1 MMEPLFTKKEAAAYL
16 KVSER
21 TVDREIARL
30 GLKRYT
36 IGRSVRIPEATITLL
51 IQDHRMT
58 RTDAVPRTVKSG
70 EKPTN

>member
-30 GLKRYT
+30 GLT
-36 IGRSVRIPEATITLL
+36 IHRVGRAVRIPESSLQKMLGMVPHTV
-51 IQDHRMT
+51 D
-58 RTDAVPRTVKSG
+58 VPRKSG
-70 EKPTN
+70 NG